1 MKLPQNVLYQ
11 GPHFLEAG
19 PVRERICLLE
29 SARQRIVELVHRLP
43 EILALRLCVKV
54 GDFENP
60 LEVGRAAHQEK
71 PAGENNG
78 DKFFH
83 SNHLRGGSIIPMER
97 LCQ

>member
-43 EILALRLCVKV
+43 EILTLRLRVKV
-54 GDFENP
+54 RDFENL
-60 LEVGRAAHQEK
+60 LEIGRAAHQEK
-71 PAGENNG
+71 PACEDNG
-78 DKFFH
+78 DEFFH
-83 SNHLRGGSIIPMER
+83 SNHLRGGSIVPTER